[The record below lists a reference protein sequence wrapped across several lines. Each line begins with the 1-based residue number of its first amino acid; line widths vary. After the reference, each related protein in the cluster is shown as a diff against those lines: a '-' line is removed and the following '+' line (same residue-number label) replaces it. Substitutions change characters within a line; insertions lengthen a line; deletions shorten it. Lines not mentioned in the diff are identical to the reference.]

1 MSISAM
7 DRGARPML
15 PQLVLA
21 AGMATA
27 CALPGPSEPVAPSK
41 LTRALAALA
50 ALFTKPRA

>member
-27 CALPGPSEPVAPSK
+27 CALPGPLEAAPLSR
-41 LTRALAALA
+41 LARLLAAVA

>member
-7 DRGARPML
+7 DWGARPML

-27 CALPGPSEPVAPSK
+27 CALPGPSDPSK
-41 LTRALAALA
+41 LARLWASLAALVRKRPA
-50 ALFTKPRA
+50 

>member
-27 CALPGPSEPVAPSK
+27 CALPGPSTMTTPSRLERMLAAVAAL
-41 LTRALAALA
+41 LTR
-50 ALFTKPRA
+50 PRA

>member
-15 PQLVLA
+15 PQLMLA

-27 CALPGPSEPVAPSK
+27 CALPGPSEPSK
-41 LTRALAALA
+41 LSRLLAAMA
-50 ALFTKPRA
+50 ALFSKPRA

>member
-27 CALPGPSEPVAPSK
+27 CALPGPSEPATPSRFA
-41 LTRALAALA
+41 LALAALA